1 VSIANELESFIMT
14 IDNDM
19 QTVRDRALRKLLTHL
34 SDSVTDQWDEI
45 APFQSTDYHD
55 PALAE
60 LERDRIF
67 GEVPFIVAHST
78 ELAGKNDF
86 ISVELPRNKAI
97 VIRQKDG
104 SVKAF
109 VNACRHRGAEL
120 VTEES
125 GKCRIFSCPYHRWS
139 YDPDGRLRNVTL
151 DNTFGDFDRS
161 RFGLV
166 ELPVEE
172 RHGFVWI
179 IDNARREID
188 VAAWLGP
195 EMDEI
200 LAGFGID
207 RLVSIDP
214 HTYRRPTNW
223 KIMQDGFLD
232 NYHVKYAHPNTAG
245 KMLHTNAVAME
256 DYGRHF
262 WFLTSR
268 KSIDQFIGQ
277 DVTWDPSMVNHTIE
291 SCFLAPNTM
300 LLKHA
305 THIELL
311 TFRPVGADPNES
323 IMQMRVMAPTV
334 EDSGL
339 AEEHWEKRWKKNWD
353 ILISI
358 LHDEDF
364 PILDGSQRVL
374 SSMDAGTML
383 LGRNELASH
392 LFRREVRRL
401 VEAAPEA

>member
-1 VSIANELESFIMT
+1 MNTEL
-14 IDNDM
+14 DL
-19 QTVRDRALRKLLTHL
+19 QAVRDRALRNLLTHL
-34 SDSVTDQWDEI
+34 SESVTDQWDDI
-45 APFQSTDYHD
+45 APFEPTDYHD
-55 PALAE
+55 PGLAV

-67 GEVPFIVAHST
+67 GEVPFIVAHSS
-78 ELAGKNDF
+78 ELPAGHDF
-86 ISVELPRNKAI
+86 VSLELPRNKAI

-104 SVKAF
+104 GVKAF

-120 VTEES
+120 VTEPS
-125 GKCRIFSCPYHRWS
+125 GKCRILSCPYHRWS
-139 YDPDGRLRNVTL
+139 YDPDGRLRTVTL

-161 RFGLV
+161 KFGLV

-172 RHGFVWI
+172 RHGFVWM
-179 IDNARREID
+179 IDNAERTID

-195 EMDEI
+195 EMDAI

-207 RLVSIDP
+207 RLVSVDP
-214 HTYRRPTNW
+214 HTYRRPVNW

-245 KMLHTNAVAME
+245 KMLHTNAVALE

-277 DVTWDPSMVNHTIE
+277 DIAWDASMENHTIE

-323 IMQMRVMAPTV
+323 IMQMRIMAPTV
-334 EDSGL
+334 EASGL
-339 AEEHWEKRWKKNWD
+339 TEEHWTKRWKKNWGL
-353 ILISI
+353 LISI

-364 PILDGSQRVL
+364 PILDGSQRAQ
-374 SSMDAGTML
+374 SSLDAGTML

-401 VEAAPEA
+401 VERVPGA

>member
-1 VSIANELESFIMT
+1 MNATHDVQAI
-14 IDNDM
+14 
-19 QTVRDRALRKLLTHL
+19 RDRALRTLLTHL

-45 APFQSTDYHD
+45 APFERQIYQD
-55 PALAE
+55 PAVAVA
-60 LERDRIF
+60 ERDRIF
-67 GEVPFIVAHST
+67 GEVPFIVAHSS
-78 ELAGKNDF
+78 ELAGTNDF
-86 ISVELPRNKAI
+86 ISVELPRNKVI

-120 VTEES
+120 VSEPS
-125 GKCRIFSCPYHRWS
+125 GRCRIFSCPYHRWS
-139 YDPDGRLRNVTL
+139 YDPNGELRTVTL
-151 DNTFGDFDRS
+151 DNTFGDFDRT
-161 RFGLV
+161 RFGLI

-179 IDNARREID
+179 IDNAQREIN

-195 EMDEI
+195 EMDAI
-200 LAGFGID
+200 LASFDID

-223 KIMQDGFLD
+223 KILQDGFLD

-245 KMLHTNAVAME
+245 KMLHTNAVALE
-256 DYGRHF
+256 DFGRHF
-262 WFLTSR
+262 WFLTGR
-268 KSIDQFIGQ
+268 KTIDQFIGQ

-311 TFRPVGADPNES
+311 TFRPVGAKPDEAV
-323 IMQMRVMAPTV
+323 MQMRVMAPTV

-339 AEEHWEKRWKKNWD
+339 AEAHWAKRWKKNWD
-353 ILISI
+353 ILIAI

-364 PILDGSQRVL
+364 PILDGSQRAL
-374 SSMDAGTML
+374 SSLDAGTML

-392 LFRREVRRL
+392 LFRREVGRL
-401 VEAAPEA
+401 LETASEA

>member
-1 VSIANELESFIMT
+1 MSIAP
-14 IDNDM
+14 DM
-19 QTVRDRALRKLLTHL
+19 QEVRDRALRKLLTHL
-34 SDSVTDQWDEI
+34 NDSVTDQWTDI
-45 APFQSTDYHD
+45 DPFEPTDYRD
-55 PALAE
+55 PATAV

-67 GEVPFIVAHST
+67 GEVPFIVAHSS

-86 ISVELPRNKAI
+86 ISVELPRNKVI

-104 SVKAF
+104 SIKAF

-120 VTEES
+120 VSEPS
-125 GKCRIFSCPYHRWS
+125 GKCRVFSCAYHRWS
-139 YDPDGRLRNVTL
+139 YDPNGELRTVTL
-151 DNTFGDFDRS
+151 DDTFGDFDRS
-161 RFGLV
+161 AFGLI

-179 IDNARREID
+179 IDNTQRTID
-188 VAAWLGP
+188 VASWLGP
-195 EMDEI
+195 EMDSI
-200 LAGFGID
+200 LESFAID
-207 RLVSIDP
+207 RLVSVDP

-245 KMLHTNAVAME
+245 KMLHTNAVALE

-268 KSIDQFIGQ
+268 KTIDQFIGQ
-277 DVTWDPSMVNHTIE
+277 DVSWDPSMVNHTIE

-311 TFRPVGADPNES
+311 TFRPVGANPNES
-323 IMQMRVMAPTV
+323 IMQMRIMAPSV

-339 AEEHWEKRWKKNWD
+339 EEAHWTKRWKKNWD

-364 PILDGSQRVL
+364 PILDGSQRAL
-374 SSMDAGTML
+374 SSLDAGTML

-401 VEAAPEA
+401 VESPPEG

>member
-1 VSIANELESFIMT
+1 MSI
-14 IDNDM
+14 DHDM

-34 SDSVTDQWDEI
+34 SDSVTDQWNEI

-55 PALAE
+55 PAMAE

-120 VTEES
+120 VTEKS
-125 GKCRIFSCPYHRWS
+125 GECRIFSCPYHRWS
-139 YDPDGRLRNVTL
+139 YDPDGQLRNVTL
-151 DNTFGDFDRS
+151 DNTFGEFDRS

-339 AEEHWEKRWKKNWD
+339 AEEHWEKRWNKNWD

-401 VEAAPEA
+401 VDTTPEA

>member
-1 VSIANELESFIMT
+1 MT

-19 QTVRDRALRKLLTHL
+19 QTVRNRALRKLLTHP

-401 VEAAPEA
+401 VETPPEA

>member
-1 VSIANELESFIMT
+1 MSIAP
-14 IDNDM
+14 DM
-19 QTVRDRALRKLLTHL
+19 QEVRDRALRKLLTHL
-34 SDSVTDQWDEI
+34 NDSVTDQWADI
-45 APFQSTDYHD
+45 APFESTDYRD
-55 PALAE
+55 PATAVH
-60 LERDRIF
+60 ERDRIF
-67 GEVPFIVAHST
+67 GEVPFIVAHSS

-86 ISVELPRNKAI
+86 IAVELPRNKVI
-97 VIRQKDG
+97 VIRQKNG
-104 SVKAF
+104 SIKAF

-120 VTEES
+120 VSEPS
-125 GKCRIFSCPYHRWS
+125 GKCRVFSCPYHRWS
-139 YDPDGRLRNVTL
+139 YDPNGELRTVTL
-151 DNTFGDFDRS
+151 DDTFGNFDRS
-161 RFGLV
+161 AFGLI

-179 IDNARREID
+179 IDNTQRTID
-188 VAAWLGP
+188 VASWLGP
-195 EMDEI
+195 EMDSI
-200 LAGFGID
+200 LESFGID
-207 RLVSIDP
+207 RLVSVDP

-245 KMLHTNAVAME
+245 KMLHTNAVALE

-277 DVTWDPSMVNHTIE
+277 DVSWDPSMVNHTIE

-311 TFRPVGADPNES
+311 TFRPVGANPNES
-323 IMQMRVMAPTV
+323 IMQMRIMAPSV

-339 AEEHWEKRWKKNWD
+339 EEAHWTKRWKKNWD

-364 PILDGSQRVL
+364 PILDGSQRAL
-374 SSMDAGTML
+374 SSLDAGTML

-401 VEAAPEA
+401 VESSSEG

>member
-1 VSIANELESFIMT
+1 MSIAP
-14 IDNDM
+14 DM
-19 QTVRDRALRKLLTHL
+19 QEVRDRALRKLLTHL
-34 SDSVTDQWDEI
+34 NDSVTDQWTDI
-45 APFQSTDYHD
+45 DPFEPTDYRD
-55 PALAE
+55 PATAV

-67 GEVPFIVAHST
+67 GEVPFIVAHSS

-86 ISVELPRNKAI
+86 ISVELPRNKVI

-104 SVKAF
+104 SIKAF

-120 VTEES
+120 VSEPS
-125 GKCRIFSCPYHRWS
+125 GKCRVFSCPYHRWS
-139 YDPDGRLRNVTL
+139 YDPNGELRTVTL
-151 DNTFGDFDRS
+151 DDTFGDFDRS
-161 RFGLV
+161 AFGLI

-179 IDNARREID
+179 IDNTQRTID
-188 VAAWLGP
+188 VASWLGP
-195 EMDEI
+195 EMDSI
-200 LAGFGID
+200 LESFAID
-207 RLVSIDP
+207 RLVSVDP

-245 KMLHTNAVAME
+245 KMLHTNAVALE

-268 KSIDQFIGQ
+268 KTIDQFIGQ
-277 DVTWDPSMVNHTIE
+277 DVSWDPSMVNHTIE

-311 TFRPVGADPNES
+311 TFRPVGANPNES
-323 IMQMRVMAPTV
+323 IMQMRIMAPSV

-339 AEEHWEKRWKKNWD
+339 EEAHWTKRWKKNWD

-364 PILDGSQRVL
+364 PILDGSQRAL
-374 SSMDAGTML
+374 SSLDAGTML

-401 VEAAPEA
+401 VESPPEG

>member
-1 VSIANELESFIMT
+1 MNITRDLQGI
-14 IDNDM
+14 
-19 QTVRDRALRKLLTHL
+19 RDRALRKLLTHL
-34 SDSVTDQWDEI
+34 DDSVTDQWAEI
-45 APFQSTDYHD
+45 ERFERDDYQD

-60 LERDRIF
+60 AERDRIF
-67 GEVPFIVAHST
+67 GEVPFIVAHSSEIEGANT
-78 ELAGKNDF
+78 F
-86 ISVELPRNKAI
+86 VTVELPRNKAI

-120 VTEES
+120 VTQES

-139 YDPDGRLRNVTL
+139 YDPSGELRTVTL

-179 IDNARREID
+179 VDNAQRGID
-188 VAAWLGP
+188 VAEWLGT
-195 EMDEI
+195 EMDAI
-200 LAGFGID
+200 LASFEID
-207 RLVSIDP
+207 SLVSVYP

-223 KIMQDGFLD
+223 KILQDGFLD

-245 KMLHTNAVAME
+245 KMLHTNAVALE
-256 DYGRHF
+256 DFGRHF

-268 KSIDQFIGQ
+268 KSIDRFIGQ
-277 DVTWDPSMVNHTIE
+277 DISWTSSMIEHTIE

-300 LLKHA
+300 LLRHA

-311 TFRPVGADPNES
+311 TFRPVGASPDEA

-339 AEEHWEKRWKKNWD
+339 TEERWANRWRKNWE
-353 ILISI
+353 ILIAI

-364 PILDGSQRVL
+364 PILDGSQRAL
-374 SSMDAGTML
+374 TSLDAGTML

-392 LFRREVRRL
+392 LFRREIRRL
-401 VEAAPEA
+401 LAAGA

>member
-1 VSIANELESFIMT
+1 MT
-14 IDNDM
+14 LTLDLQEIR
-19 QTVRDRALRKLLTHL
+19 TRALRTLLTHL
-34 SDSVTDQWDEI
+34 RDSVTDQWDQIE
-45 APFQSTDYHD
+45 PFD
-55 PALAE
+55 PADYRDPIRAE

-67 GEVPFIVAHST
+67 GEVPFIVAHSS
-78 ELAGKNDF
+78 EIAAPNDF
-86 ISVELPRNKAI
+86 VSVELPRNKAI

-104 SVKAF
+104 SVKGF

-120 VTEES
+120 VTEPS

-139 YDPDGRLRNVTL
+139 YDPNGELRTVTL

-161 RFGLV
+161 RYGLI

-179 IDNARREID
+179 IDNSQRTID

-195 EMDEI
+195 EMDAI
-200 LAGFGID
+200 LADYNLD
-207 RLVSIDP
+207 RLVSVDP

-223 KIMQDGFLD
+223 KILQDGFLD

-245 KMLHTNAVAME
+245 KMLHTNAVALE

-277 DVTWDPSMVNHTIE
+277 DVQWDPSMEGHTIE
-291 SCFLAPNTM
+291 SCYLAPNTM

-305 THIELL
+305 THIEIL
-311 TFRPVGADPNES
+311 TFRPVGADPNEA
-323 IMQMRVMAPTV
+323 IMQMRILAPTV

-339 AEEHWEKRWKKNWD
+339 TEAHWTRRWEKNWG
-353 ILISI
+353 LLVAI

-364 PILDGSQRVL
+364 PILDASQRAL
-374 SSMDAGTML
+374 SSLDAGTML
-383 LGRNELASH
+383 LGRNELGSH

-401 VEAAPEA
+401 IDTAPEP

>member
-1 VSIANELESFIMT
+1 MSIAP
-14 IDNDM
+14 DM
-19 QTVRDRALRKLLTHL
+19 QEVRDRALRKLLTHL
-34 SDSVTDQWDEI
+34 NDSVTDQWTDI
-45 APFQSTDYHD
+45 DPFEPTDYRD
-55 PALAE
+55 PATAV

-67 GEVPFIVAHST
+67 GEVPFIVAHSS

-86 ISVELPRNKAI
+86 ISVELPRNKVI

-104 SVKAF
+104 SIKAF

-120 VTEES
+120 VSEPS
-125 GKCRIFSCPYHRWS
+125 GKCRVFSCSYHRWS
-139 YDPDGRLRNVTL
+139 YDPNGELRTVTL
-151 DNTFGDFDRS
+151 DDTFGDFDRS
-161 RFGLV
+161 AFGLI

-179 IDNARREID
+179 IDNTQRTID
-188 VAAWLGP
+188 VASWLGP
-195 EMDEI
+195 EMDSI
-200 LAGFGID
+200 LESFAID
-207 RLVSIDP
+207 RLVSVDP

-245 KMLHTNAVAME
+245 KMLHTNAVALE

-268 KSIDQFIGQ
+268 KTIDQFIGQ
-277 DVTWDPSMVNHTIE
+277 DVSWDPSMVNHTIE

-311 TFRPVGADPNES
+311 TFRPVGANPNES
-323 IMQMRVMAPTV
+323 IMQMRIMAPSV

-339 AEEHWEKRWKKNWD
+339 EEAHWTKRWKKNWD

-364 PILDGSQRVL
+364 PILDGSQRAL
-374 SSMDAGTML
+374 SSLDAGTML

-401 VEAAPEA
+401 VESPPEG

>member
-1 VSIANELESFIMT
+1 MSI
-14 IDNDM
+14 DHDM

-34 SDSVTDQWDEI
+34 SDSVTDQWNEI

-55 PALAE
+55 PAMAE

-120 VTEES
+120 VTEKS

-139 YDPDGRLRNVTL
+139 YDPDGQLRNVTL
-151 DNTFGDFDRS
+151 DNTFGEFDRS

-339 AEEHWEKRWKKNWD
+339 AEEHWEKRWNKNWD

-401 VEAAPEA
+401 VDTTPEA